1 MTLRRWW
8 GGFVSAVQRGSVHE
22 IGILGLLVMEIA
34 MIVPWFRSL
43 TVPTSALTTAAALGL
58 LLGAAFTAMILA
70 RAARSLRWRG
80 PALLL
85 ALLGA
90 LLLSLR
96 LVIYRGIP
104 VGILE
109 LILRSFGSFATIL
122 TLVPAEL
129 VVLLAVI
136 YAWRRGVLAASDPA
150 LDPGRTAYRMRVGI
164 LTGVVYGV
172 VYGEGGSGRL
182 LEILPLYFAAG
193 VTAVA
198 MSRADGL
205 RRFRGASRSPFTW
218 QWQAAVLGLVLGT
231 VALGVLAAS
240 ALSSAPTMRAAQ
252 GAVRWILEGAQVL
265 LVAIGP
271 LIVWIATLIERA
283 VEWAGQAV
291 HLQPVFLRVREA
303 IPEIPR
309 PTPVARAPESWLE
322 PYGPSL
328 QILGTAL
335 GVLLLTLLAIRIR
348 RILMPGGRLGE
359 DRSERLPVHL
369 PHAPDL
375 RGILARV
382 GANLEGVRRFGR
394 RFFAAAVI
402 RRIYAQLLSLAE
414 SRGRRREPAQTPR
427 EFMPELWAVFPH
439 HREDVKLI
447 TEEYLK
453 VRYGEYPEEDATVAG
468 VRAAWARLVGEAR
481 RGARA

>member
-1 MTLRRWW
+1 MTLRTRWE
-8 GGFVSAVQRGSVHE
+8 GLTRAVRRGSVHE
-22 IGILGLLVMEIA
+22 IGIAGLLVMEIA
-34 MIVPWFRSL
+34 TVVPWFRSL
-43 TVPTSALTTAAALGL
+43 TVPTSALTTAGALGL
-58 LLGAAFTAMILA
+58 LLGAALTAMILA
-70 RAARSLRWRG
+70 RLTRAAKWRG
-80 PALLL
+80 AALLL

-96 LVIYRGIP
+96 IVIYRGVP

-109 LILRSFGSFATIL
+109 LVVRSFGSFATVL

-129 VVLLAVI
+129 VVVLAVL
-136 YAWRRGVLAASDPA
+136 YAWRRGVSAASDPA
-150 LDPGRTAYRMRVGI
+150 LDPGRTAYRMRLGI
-164 LTGVVYGV
+164 LASVAYGL
-172 VYGEGGSGRL
+172 VYGEGGTGRL

-205 RRFRGASRSPFTW
+205 RRFRGGPRSPFTW
-218 QWQAAVLGLVLGT
+218 QWQAAVLGLVLST
-231 VALGVLAAS
+231 VALGVVVAS
-240 ALSSAPTMRAAQ
+240 ALASAPAMRAAQ
-252 GAVRWILEGAQVL
+252 GAVRWILEGAHIL
-265 LVAIGP
+265 LLAIGP
-271 LIVWIATLIERA
+271 VIVWIAILIER
-283 VEWAGQAV
+283 VVVWAAQTVPLEPAL
-291 HLQPVFLRVREA
+291 LQLREA
-303 IPEIPR
+303 ILEIPR
-309 PTPVARAPESWLE
+309 PTPETPAAESWLE

-348 RILMPGGRLGE
+348 RSLMPGGRLGE
-359 DRSERLPVHL
+359 DRSERLPVLL

-382 GANLEGVRRFGR
+382 EASLEGVRRFGR

-427 EFMPELWAVFPH
+427 EFMPELWAIFPH
-439 HREDVKLI
+439 HREDVQLI

-453 VRYGEYPEEDATVAG
+453 VRYGEYPEEDETVVG

>member
-1 MTLRRWW
+1 MRL
-8 GGFVSAVQRGSVHE
+8 
-22 IGILGLLVMEIA
+22 GIL
-34 MIVPWFRSL
+34 
-43 TVPTSALTTAAALGL
+43 
-58 LLGAAFTAMILA
+58 
-70 RAARSLRWRG
+70 
-80 PALLL
+80 
-85 ALLGA
+85 
-90 LLLSLR
+90 
-96 LVIYRGIP
+96 
-104 VGILE
+104 
-109 LILRSFGSFATIL
+109 
-122 TLVPAEL
+122 
-129 VVLLAVI
+129 
-136 YAWRRGVLAASDPA
+136 AS
-150 LDPGRTAYRMRVGI
+150 
-164 LTGVVYGV
+164 VVYGV

-205 RRFRGASRSPFTW
+205 RRVRGASRSPFTW

-231 VALGVLAAS
+231 VALGVCAAS
-240 ALSSAPTMRAAQ
+240 VLSSAPAMRAAQ
-252 GAVRWILEGAQVL
+252 ASVRWILEGAQML

-283 VEWAGQAV
+283 VVWAGQAI
-291 HLQPVFLRVREA
+291 HLQPVFLRLREA

-309 PTPVARAPESWLE
+309 PTPEAPATQSWLE

-335 GVLLLTLLAIRIR
+335 GVLLLALLAIRVR
-348 RILMPGGRLGE
+348 RILMPGGRPGE
-359 DRSERLPVHL
+359 ERSERLPFNL

-375 RGILARV
+375 RGILGRV
-382 GANLEGVRRFGR
+382 GASLEGVRRFGR

-439 HREDVKLI
+439 HREDVRLI

-453 VRYGEYPEEDATVAG
+453 VRYGEYSEEDETVAG